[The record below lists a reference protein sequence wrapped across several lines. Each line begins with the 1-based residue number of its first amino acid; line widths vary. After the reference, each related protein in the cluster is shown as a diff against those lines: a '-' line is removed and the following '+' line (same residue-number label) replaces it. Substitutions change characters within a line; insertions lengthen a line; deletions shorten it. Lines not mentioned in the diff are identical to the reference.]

1 MSKIIVCP
9 SCGGHYKE
17 KLVRCPYCGTATLE
31 AEEKEYM
38 GKLEDIR
45 TDLED
50 YGEKAP
56 KQINKSIVK
65 TILIAII
72 VVIILAACIILPLW
86 MSIDAKNKKVQK
98 EKEEFLKNQG
108 ITTGMLEV
116 TTYDM

>member
-45 TDLED
+45 IDLE
-50 YGEKAP
+50 
-56 KQINKSIVK
+56 
-65 TILIAII
+65 
-72 VVIILAACIILPLW
+72 
-86 MSIDAKNKKVQK
+86 
-98 EKEEFLKNQG
+98 
-108 ITTGMLEV
+108 
-116 TTYDM
+116 

>member
-9 SCGGHYKE
+9 SCGGHYEE
-17 KLVRCPYCGTATLE
+17 KLVRCPYCGTATLA

-45 TDLED
+45 EDLEE
-50 YGEKAP
+50 YGDKAT
-56 KQINKSIVK
+56 KQIGKSLGK

-72 VVIILAACIILPLW
+72 VVVILASLILIPLW
-86 MSIDAKNKKVQK
+86 MSINGRNSETKKK
-98 EKEEFLKNQG
+98 KEEFLKNQG